1 MGNLELFERPE
12 AAEIYM
18 IAGWRQWADGGE
30 VSSGLPEYLID
41 KLGARKIGHIR
52 PDGMYLFQ
60 TPVSQFLF
68 RPRVKFEEGYRVDMS
83 GPRND
88 VYYWGDEKRG
98 LVIFIGDEPQLN
110 VEKYAEA
117 FFEIAVEL
125 GVKRIASVGGVYA
138 VVPFDKERNFT
149 CTYSLPG
156 MKADMRE
163 YAVGLSDYEGPVS
176 IGSYLNDRAEKLGLE
191 YFAWYAFV
199 PMYDLSRMMQQQQP
213 ITVEQD
219 YTAWHDLMRRLNHMF
234 GLRMDLSDLAAKSA
248 EQIVQLRESVADL
261 ARQMPHLPVQEYLAK
276 LTAEFTER
284 PFRPEDKLSDVW
296 SDALGDL
303 FDDGEPRE

>member
-1 MGNLELFERPE
+1 MNMGNLELFERPE
-12 AAEIYM
+12 AKEIYM

-41 KLGARKIGHIR
+41 TLGARKIGHIQ

-68 RPRVKFEEGYRVDMS
+68 RPRVKFDEGYRVEIS

-88 VYYWGDEKRG
+88 VYYWGDEDRG

-110 VEKYAEA
+110 AERYAEA
-117 FFEIAVEL
+117 FFEIATEL
-125 GVKRIASVGGVYA
+125 KVKKIAATGGVYA
-138 VVPFDKERNFT
+138 VVPFDKERNFS

-156 MKADMRE
+156 MKADMRD
-163 YAVGLSDYEGPVS
+163 YAVSLSDYEGPVS
-176 IGSYLNDRAEKLGLE
+176 IGSFLNDRAEKLGLQ

-199 PMYDLSRMMQQQQP
+199 PMYDLSRVTQQQQQP

-234 GLRMDLSDLAAKSA
+234 GLKLDLSDLAAKSA
-248 EQIVQLRESVADL
+248 DLTAQLTESVDEL
-261 ARQMPHLPVQEYLAK
+261 SRQLPNFPVQEYLAK
-276 LTAEFTER
+276 LTAEFEER

-296 SDALGDL
+296 TDALGDL
-303 FDDGEPRE
+303 FDEGE